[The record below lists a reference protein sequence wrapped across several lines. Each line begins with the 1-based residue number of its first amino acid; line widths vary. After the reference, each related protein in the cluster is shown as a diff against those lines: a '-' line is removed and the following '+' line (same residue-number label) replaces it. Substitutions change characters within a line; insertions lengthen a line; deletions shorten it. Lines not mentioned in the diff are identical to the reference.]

1 MTVDYKNLVIEE
13 LNYNSYLKIPDLL
26 SLQHQISVPPHHD
39 EMFFIIIHQSA
50 ELWFKEMLHETTIL
64 IEAFDQGVVS
74 RALKVFKRLKA
85 IMNLQV
91 QQIRLLS
98 TLTPVE
104 FAGFREYLRP
114 ASGFQSAQFRVLEF
128 TYGIREPFFIKFFA
142 KNPEIVARLQKIMGE
157 PSVYDHFLAMLA
169 RDKYPVPQALL
180 SRDFAKPWE
189 QNDELVQIFKQMY
202 EKPKDDTYHM
212 VLLME
217 AMIDFDEALGLWR
230 KTHAVMVDR
239 TIGQKQ
245 GTGGS
250 AGFEFLRSRENLKTF
265 PELWEVRNV
274 IGGAY

>member
-1 MTVDYKNLVIEE
+1 MTIDYKNLVIEE

-26 SLQHQISVPPHHD
+26 QLQNQISKPPHHD

-50 ELWFKEMLHETTIL
+50 ELWFKEMLHETEML
-64 IEAFDQGVVS
+64 VSAFREGVVS
-74 RALKVFKRLKA
+74 RAIKIFKRITA

-114 ASGFQSAQFRVLEF
+114 ASGFQSAQFRIMEF
-128 TYGIREPFFIKFFA
+128 SFGVRNSFFLQFFEKIPAVSA
-142 KNPEIVARLQKIMGE
+142 KLKHIMTQ
-157 PSVYDHFLAMLA
+157 PSVYDEYLLMLKK
-169 RDKYPVPQALL
+169 RGYPVPEGLL
-180 SRDFAKPWE
+180 TRDFSAVWTINE
-189 QNDELVQIFKQMY
+189 ELVNTFKDMY
-202 EKPKDDTYHM
+202 ENPKDDTYHL

-217 AMIDFDEALGLWR
+217 TMLDLDEAFILWR

-239 TIGQKQ
+239 TIGQRQ

-274 IGGAY
+274 IGGSY